1 MAHPAINA
9 GKVAIL
15 DALQVRYADYV
26 RICVD
31 LLIGR
36 RTFNLLRSAKQA
48 FFPRAEF
55 LSSQIEKN
63 ARDHAIGIVTGWAR
77 AAYTNTTK
85 AAIRKLEK
93 AGSICEN
100 RAKAMRCV
108 GKNLL
113 TESEGQITAE
123 ILDAY
128 WSLLESAVKRPT
140 ITERIGI
147 RMSEMTC
154 RLEDPGEG
162 GATLADLWLRV
173 STLTKFKSVWIPLVG
188 SPFVQKAGDVRKG
201 ILARRKNG
209 RWRFEALDVSSWE
222 TLKADPSA
230 PRIGVDVGLNVVAAT
245 SNGRLLG
252 GDLKPKFNALYDEV
266 KRLRSNRFRQGL
278 KKNSPRL
285 DRLESRLSGLTKTAV
300 GTVANVLVAAYPR
313 HVFVVED
320 LDLRGCRGQKRFCYR
335 GLHHAF
341 ELKAPTV
348 VVNPAYTS
356 QECPSCG
363 YVSRANRS
371 GIKFKCCNCGKKGHA
386 DVVGAKNLLGRSED
400 EQISR
405 EDEPS
410 EVRWVLGRR
419 FLEART
425 SPPKLTKNAP
435 EPSGRRLTVGVSALS
450 GDSHSLECGS

>member
-9 GKVAIL
+9 GKVAAL
-15 DALQVRYADYV
+15 DALQTVYTDYV
-26 RICVD
+26 RTCVD
-31 LLIGR
+31 LLVDR
-36 RTFNLLRSAKQA
+36 RTPNLPRSAKQA
-48 FFPRAEF
+48 FFPRAEN

-63 ARDHAIGIVTGWAR
+63 ARDHAIGIASGWAR

-93 AGSICEN
+93 AGEISED
-100 RAKAMRCV
+100 RAKALRAV

-113 TESEGQITAE
+113 SEPGGRITADAIE
-123 ILDAY
+123 AY
-128 WSLLESAVKRPT
+128 WTLLESSVRRPT
-140 ITERIGI
+140 ITDRIGI

-154 RLEDPGEG
+154 RIENPDEG

-222 TLKADPSA
+222 VPAADPSA

-245 SNGRLLG
+245 SDGRLLG
-252 GDLKPKFNALYDEV
+252 ADLKPKFDALYDEV
-266 KRLRSNRFRQGL
+266 KRVRSNRFRQGL

-285 DRLESRLSGLTKTAV
+285 DRLESRLSGLTKTAT
-300 GTVANVLVAAYPR
+300 GTASNILVAAYPG

-335 GLHHAF
+335 GLHHAL
-341 ELKAPTV
+341 EVKAPV
-348 VVNPAYTS
+348 IVVNPAYTS

-371 GIKFKCCNCGKKGHA
+371 GIRFKCKSCGRKGHA
-386 DVVGAKNLLGRSED
+386 DVVGAINLLGRSED
-400 EQISR
+400 KQIGR
-405 EDEPS
+405 KDDPS

-425 SPPKLTKNAP
+425 SPPRPAKDAP
-435 EPSGRRLTVGVSALS
+435 EPSGRRLTVGVPDI
-450 GDSHSLECGS
+450 GGPHSLECGS